1 MAENWHSLPL
11 PQDVLEQNFGEL
23 LPPLTQAEA
32 LAEANR
38 CLYCYDAP
46 CTKACPTGIDVSSF
60 IRKITTGNLKGSGR
74 VILGSNFL
82 GATCA
87 RVCPVDE
94 LCEGACVLRTNG
106 RKPISIGQLQR
117 YVTDYVMD
125 NDVQLFQARP
135 PTGLKIKTKIACVGG
150 GPASLS
156 CAAELAK
163 LGHAVTV
170 FEKRELAGGLDTYG
184 IVVFREPMSISLKEV
199 EMVQALGVEIRT
211 GVEVGK
217 DVQVADLL
225 SDYDAIFLGIGLGP
239 VPKLGIPGED
249 LPGVHNGLDWVER
262 VRLEELTEIKVG
274 QRVVVIGAGNTAIDA
289 AVIARRLGAEQVTIV
304 YRRSEAE
311 MTAYRFEYEFARQ
324 EGCEYRWL
332 TLPVRILGEGQRPEL
347 VEGQRPELVEGR
359 GFVVGLECVRTRLG
373 EPGQDGRRQPKVVPG
388 TEHVIECDQVILAT
402 GQSRYR
408 QFLDSVGVENDRGR
422 VIVDEATG
430 RTSHPAIFAGG
441 DCVVKR
447 DEMAAVVV
455 AVEHGKRAA
464 QGIHAMLHE

>member
-1 MAENWHSLPL
+1 MAEILSPPL
-11 PQDVLEQNFGEL
+11 PEDVLEQNFSEGL
-23 LPPLTQAEA
+23 SPLTQAEA

-46 CTKACPTGIDVSSF
+46 CTKACPTGIDISSF

-94 LCEGACVLRTNG
+94 LCEGACVLRADG
-106 RKPISIGQLQR
+106 SKPISIGQLQR

-125 NDVQLFQARP
+125 NDLQIFQAGP
-135 PTGLKIKTKIACVGG
+135 PTGQKVACVGG

-225 SDYDAIFLGIGLGP
+225 DDYDAVFLGIGLGR

-249 LPGVHNGLDWVER
+249 LLGVHDGLDWVER
-262 VRLEELTEIKVG
+262 VRLENLTEIEVG
-274 QRVVVIGAGNTAIDA
+274 RRVVVIGAGNTAIDA

-332 TLPVRILGEGQRPEL
+332 TLPVRILGEE
-347 VEGQRPELVEGR
+347 R
-359 GFVVGLECVRTRLG
+359 GFVVGVECVRTRLG
-373 EPGQDGRRQPKVVPG
+373 EPGEDGRRQPEIVPG

-402 GQSRYR
+402 GQRRYR
-408 QFLDSVGVENDRGR
+408 EFLDSIGVENDRGR

-430 RTSHPAIFAGG
+430 CTSHPAIFAGG
-441 DCVVKR
+441 DCALKSN
-447 DEMAAVVV
+447 EMAAVVV
-455 AVEHGKRAA
+455 AVQHGKRAA
-464 QGIHAMLHE
+464 QGIHAMLD

>member
-1 MAENWHSLPL
+1 MAENLSPPL
-11 PQDVLEQNFGEL
+11 PEGVLEQNFSEWL
-23 LPPLTQAEA
+23 SPLTQAEA

-46 CTKACPTGIDVSSF
+46 CTKACPTGIDISSF

-106 RKPISIGQLQR
+106 SKPISIGQLQR
-117 YVTDYVMD
+117 YVTDYIMD
-125 NDVQLFQARP
+125 NDIQLFQAGQ
-135 PTGLKIKTKIACVGG
+135 PTGTKMKTKVACVGG

-170 FEKRELAGGLDTYG
+170 FEKRGLAGGLNTYG
-184 IVVFREPMSISLKEV
+184 IVVFREPMSISLKEI

-225 SDYDAIFLGIGLGP
+225 DDYDAVFLGVGLGR
-239 VPKLGIPGED
+239 VTKLGIPGED
-249 LPGVHNGLDWVER
+249 LPGVHDGLDWVER
-262 VRLEELTEIKVG
+262 VRLEKLTEIEVG
-274 QRVVVIGAGNTAIDA
+274 RRVAVIGAGNTAIDA
-289 AVIARRLGAEQVTIV
+289 AVIARRLGAEEVTIV

-311 MTAYRFEYEFARQ
+311 MTAYRFEYECARQ
-324 EGCEYRWL
+324 EGCEYGWL
-332 TLPVRILGEGQRPEL
+332 TLPVRILGEERVTG
-347 VEGQRPELVEGR
+347 V
-359 GFVVGLECVRTRLG
+359 ECVRTRLG
-373 EPGQDGRRQPKVVPG
+373 EPGEDGRRQPEIVPG

-402 GQSRYR
+402 GQRRYR
-408 QFLDSVGVENDRGR
+408 EFLDSIGVENDRGR

-441 DCVVKR
+441 DCVLKSN
-447 DEMAAVVV
+447 EMAAVVV

-464 QGIHAMLHE
+464 QGIHAMLD

>member
-1 MAENWHSLPL
+1 MAENLSPPL
-11 PQDVLEQNFGEL
+11 PEDVLGQNFSEWL
-23 LPPLTQAEA
+23 SPLTQAEA

-46 CTKACPTGIDVSSF
+46 CTKACPTGIDISSF
-60 IRKITTGNLKGSGR
+60 IRKITTGNLKGSGQ

-106 RKPISIGQLQR
+106 SKPISIGQLQR
-117 YVTDYVMD
+117 YVADYIMD
-125 NDVQLFQARP
+125 NDLQIFQAGP
-135 PTGLKIKTKIACVGG
+135 PTGQRVACVGG

-184 IVVFREPMSISLKEV
+184 IVVFREPMPISLKEV

-225 SDYDAIFLGIGLGP
+225 DNYDAVFLGIGLRS

-249 LPGVHNGLDWVER
+249 LPGVHDGLDWVER
-262 VRLEELTEIKVG
+262 VRLEKLTEIEVG
-274 QRVVVIGAGNTAIDA
+274 RRVAVIGAGNTAIDA

-304 YRRSEAE
+304 YRRSEVE
-311 MTAYRFEYEFARQ
+311 MTAYRFEYECARQ

-332 TLPVRILGEGQRPEL
+332 TLPVRILGEE
-347 VEGQRPELVEGR
+347 R
-359 GFVVGLECVRTRLG
+359 GFVVGVECVRTRLG
-373 EPGQDGRRQPKVVPG
+373 EPGEDGRRQPEIVPG

-402 GQSRYR
+402 GQRRYR
-408 QFLDSVGVENDRGR
+408 EFLDSIGVENDRGR

-441 DCVVKR
+441 DCVLKSN
-447 DEMAAVVV
+447 ETAAVVV

-464 QGIHAMLHE
+464 QGIHAMLD

>member
-1 MAENWHSLPL
+1 MAENPSPPL
-11 PQDVLEQNFGEL
+11 PEDVLEQNFSEL

-46 CTKACPTGIDVSSF
+46 CTKACPTGIDVSTF

-94 LCEGACVLRTNG
+94 LCEGACVLRADG
-106 RKPISIGQLQR
+106 RKPIGIGQLQR
-117 YVTDYVMD
+117 YVTDYIMD
-125 NDVQLFQARP
+125 NDLQLFQAGP
-135 PTGLKIKTKIACVGG
+135 PTGPKMKTKVACVGG

-225 SDYDAIFLGIGLGP
+225 NDYDAVFLGIGLGP

-249 LPGVHNGLDWVER
+249 LVGVHDGLDWVER
-262 VRLEELTEIKVG
+262 VRLENLTEIKVG
-274 QRVVVIGAGNTAIDA
+274 RRVVVIGAGNTAIDA
-289 AVIARRLGAEQVTIV
+289 AVIAARLGAEQVTIV

-311 MTAYRFEYEFARQ
+311 MPAYRFEYEFARQ

-332 TLPVRILGEGQRPEL
+332 TLPVRILGEEQGPE
-347 VEGQRPELVEGR
+347 PVEGR
-359 GFVVGLECVRTRLG
+359 VTSVECVRTRLG
-373 EPGQDGRRQPKVVPG
+373 EPGQDGRRQPEVIPD

-402 GQSRYR
+402 GQSGYR
-408 QFLDSVGVENDRGR
+408 EFLDSIGLENDRGR
-422 VIVDEATG
+422 VIVDETTG
-430 RTSHPAIFAGG
+430 RTSHPVIFAGG
-441 DCVVKR
+441 DCAVTSN
-447 DEMAAVVV
+447 EMAAVVV

-464 QGIHAMLHE
+464 QGIHAMLD

>member
-1 MAENWHSLPL
+1 
-11 PQDVLEQNFGEL
+11 
-23 LPPLTQAEA
+23 
-32 LAEANR
+32 
-38 CLYCYDAP
+38 
-46 CTKACPTGIDVSSF
+46 
-60 IRKITTGNLKGSGR
+60 
-74 VILGSNFL
+74 
-82 GATCA
+82 
-87 RVCPVDE
+87 
-94 LCEGACVLRTNG
+94 
-106 RKPISIGQLQR
+106 
-117 YVTDYVMD
+117 MD
-125 NDVQLFQARP
+125 NDIQLFQAGP
-135 PTGLKIKTKIACVGG
+135 PTGPKMKTKVACVGG

-225 SDYDAIFLGIGLGP
+225 NDYDAIFLGIGLGR
-239 VPKLGIPGED
+239 VAKLGIPGED
-249 LPGVHNGLDWVER
+249 LPGVHDGLDWVER
-262 VRLEELTEIKVG
+262 VRLENLTETEVG
-274 QRVVVIGAGNTAIDA
+274 RRVVVIGAGNTAIDA

-332 TLPVRILGEGQRPEL
+332 TLPVRILGEEQ
-347 VEGQRPELVEGR
+347 
-359 GFVVGLECVRTRLG
+359 GFVVGVECVRTRLG
-373 EPGQDGRRQPKVVPG
+373 EPGEDGRRQPEIVPG

-408 QFLDSVGVENDRGR
+408 EFLDSIGLENDKGR
-422 VIVDEATG
+422 VIVDKATG
-430 RTSHPAIFAGG
+430 RTSHPAVFAGG
-441 DCVVKR
+441 DCVLKSN
-447 DEMAAVVV
+447 EMAAVVV

-464 QGIHAMLHE
+464 QGIHAMLD